1 VELLRAFEAVAR
13 AKGCTTAQLALA
25 WVLSRGK
32 DIVPIPGTKRRD
44 RLEENVSALSVALSN
59 GDIARIEAAVPP
71 SAVAGMR
78 YPAES
83 MKAVNR

>member
-1 VELLRAFEAVAR
+1 M
-13 AKGCTTAQLALA
+13 
-25 WVLSRGK
+25 
-32 DIVPIPGTKRRD
+32 PIPGTKRRE
-44 RLEENVSALSVALSN
+44 RLEENVSALSLSLSDEN
-59 GDIARIEAAVPP
+59 VARIEAAVPP

>member
-1 VELLRAFEAVAR
+1 LSNEDVAR
-13 AKGCTTAQLALA
+13 VET
-25 WVLSRGK
+25 
-32 DIVPIPGTKRRD
+32 
-44 RLEENVSALSVALSN
+44 
-59 GDIARIEAAVPP
+59 AVPP

>member
-1 VELLRAFEAVAR
+1 
-13 AKGCTTAQLALA
+13 LA

-32 DIVPIPGTKRRD
+32 DIVPIPGTKRRE
-44 RLEENVSALSVALSN
+44 RLEENVSALSVTLSN
-59 GDIARIEAAVPP
+59 EDVARVEAAVPP
-71 SAVAGMR
+71 SAVSGMR